1 MGTVTTR
8 QSVSNSA
15 GVSQSVKG
23 LDFSDP
29 KFAVSQGTTVDNIVI
44 TFNGGTYTAGS
55 AIYTIVKVNGVV
67 GPVTVAYNASK
78 AQTITDLVA
87 SLAAQ
92 TTYFSSVT
100 SAAVGT
106 STVVTLKPTTAYR
119 NQISLYLP
127 AFVTGTMTYTV
138 AGANTADAL
147 IQDSVTT
154 AAGISV
160 PQSNRTKEGLGTG
173 GYDRHFAVYN
183 G

>member
-1 MGTVTTR
+1 MAVTTT
-8 QSVSNSA
+8 QSVASSA
-15 GVSQSVKG
+15 GVSQRVLG
-23 LDFSDP
+23 VDFSDP
-29 KFAVSQGTTVDNIVI
+29 KFAMSQGSTVDNIVI

-55 AIYTIVKVNGVV
+55 AIYTIIKVNGVV

-78 AQTITDLVA
+78 AQTIADLVA

-100 SAAVGT
+100 SVAVGT
-106 STVVTLKPTTAYR
+106 STVVTLVPTTAYR

-138 AGANTADAL
+138 TAASTADAL
-147 IQDSVTT
+147 IQEVVTT
-154 AAGISV
+154 TAGISV

-173 GYDRHFAVYN
+173 GYDRNFAVYN